1 MSSFLR
7 RTVFAF
13 VLGAAITAAVL
24 VGRSAFATTDT
35 ISACFKP
42 SNGTL
47 YLLGAGRSECQPG
60 DIPISWNTGGVN
72 GQDGVSVTSQSL
84 APGDDSACPNGG
96 SKFTAANGPSY
107 ACNGANGTNGTNG
120 TDGTNGTNGQ
130 DGVSVTSQ
138 ALAPGDDSACPNG
151 GTKFTAAN
159 GTSYACN
166 GTNGQNGQSFN
177 GTFTSPNGL
186 YRLVVNDTSAL
197 LQGPLGR
204 VQITGSGVELSANGP
219 LNVNAQNALTLHA
232 AGLFTASGAVTS
244 IGGSPILLN
253 GSSCGVFRP
262 ADFAP
267 AVGPGGGPILL
278 NPAGSPTVRFAC

>member
-7 RTVFAF
+7 RSVFAF

-35 ISACFKP
+35 INACFKP

-60 DIPISWNTGGVN
+60 DIPISWNTAGVN

-84 APGDDSACPNGG
+84 APGADSACPTGG
-96 SKFTAANGPSY
+96 SKFTAANGVSY
-107 ACNGANGTNGTNG
+107 ACNGSNGQNGQPG
-120 TDGTNGTNGQ
+120 QDGQDGQ
-130 DGVSVTSQ
+130 DGVSVTNQS
-138 ALAPGDDSACPNG
+138 LAPGEDAACPNG
-151 GTKFTAAN
+151 GTKFIAAS
-159 GTSYACN
+159 GVSYACN
-166 GTNGQNGQSFN
+166 GADGQNGQSFN
-177 GTFTSPNGL
+177 GTFTSPNGQYKL
-186 YRLVVNDTSAL
+186 IVNDTSAL

-204 VQITGSGVELSANGP
+204 VQITSGGVAIDG
-219 LNVNAQNALTLHA
+219 QNALTLHA
-232 AGLFTASGAVTS
+232 QGLFTASGAVTS
-244 IGGSPILLN
+244 IGGTPILLN

-278 NPAGSPTVRFAC
+278 NPSGSPTVRFAC